1 MRIHRLQGHYE
12 RLLLLSHR
20 NGNYQNNTMKNWK
33 VEVYYKPEVPDT
45 VGQGILEDITDLGIN
60 GIDSV
65 HTATVYWI
73 EGSLDA
79 QTIDRIGTELLADPI
94 TQAYTFGTEDT
105 TENKWTL
112 EVQFKP
118 GVTDAVGDSTVK
130 GIKDLGIA
138 GVNTVRTG
146 HKYWFTGTLNAE
158 VLETIAQRLLMNEV
172 IQTFTYQAPRS

>member
-1 MRIHRLQGHYE
+1 M
-12 RLLLLSHR
+12 
-20 NGNYQNNTMKNWK
+20 NNWK

-45 VGQGILEDITDLGIN
+45 VGQGILEDIADLGIN

-65 HTATVYWI
+65 RTATVYWI

-94 TQAYTFGTEDT
+94 TQTYTCGSENDTETD
-105 TENKWTL
+105 WTL

-130 GIKDLGIA
+130 GIEDLGIT
-138 GVNTVRTG
+138 GVTAVYTG
-146 HKYWFTGTLNAE
+146 HKYWFTGILNAE
-158 VLETIAQRLLMNEV
+158 VLETVAQRLLMNEV
-172 IQTFTYQAPRS
+172 IQTFSYQEPRS

>member
-1 MRIHRLQGHYE
+1 MKDCFFVPTGTATAKLT
-12 RLLLLSHR
+12 L
-20 NGNYQNNTMKNWK
+20 MKNWK

-45 VGQGILEDITDLGIN
+45 VGQGILEDITDFGIN

-65 HTATVYWI
+65 RTATVYWI

-79 QTIDRIGTELLADPI
+79 ETIDCIGTELLADPI
-94 TQAYTFGTEDT
+94 TQAYTFGTENDT
-105 TENKWTL
+105 EIDWTL

-138 GVNTVRTG
+138 GVTTVRTG
-146 HKYWFTGTLNAE
+146 HKYWFTGALNAE
-158 VLETIAQRLLMNEV
+158 VLKTIAQRLLMNEV
-172 IQTFTYQAPRS
+172 IQTFSYQVPRS